1 MVTSA
6 MSFLLN
12 NNRPPISLLIMIIP
26 TLMALVGFGVNDIEA
41 GPKGPTFDCGKAV
54 AKIEEMICRGSC

>member
-1 MVTSA
+1 
-6 MSFLLN
+6 
-12 NNRPPISLLIMIIP
+12 
-26 TLMALVGFGVNDIEA
+26 MALVGFGVNDIEA